1 MPWVSPNFLRV
12 SRSVIVNLDYVVKYR
27 KGEGGMLELT
37 DGKEIEASPM
47 RKDALI
53 ERLFG

>member
-1 MPWVSPNFLRV
+1 MSPNFLRV